1 MKKTLQ
7 IFTLLFFAAI
17 PAHSQSFEVNDL
29 ISMVSISTKD
39 VNHFM
44 YKRGFVY
51 VSGREDVNSFLANFT
66 SKPPKKRKS
75 YLPKLSLEFINKGG
89 ARYISFHTSS
99 LEEFKEGEAKL
110 VKTGFFY
117 DTKADMAKDTSML
130 FQKRNI
136 SVDAT
141 IGIKDSVTEYS
152 FSLEQKEMPD
162 ITNIKYAEDL
172 LIFDSHEYL
181 VSFFGEQNVKKD
193 LYYFTEKELKKC
205 SVLFSGSNR
214 QVVFVWNDE
223 NNLNKLAYILV
234 TNTMPTV
241 DAKHSS
247 ELVSKNEWRLHN
259 GMYPGMSI
267 KELIKLNENDFEV
280 YGNQSDLAYMVKP
293 GSNGKIDFRKTAVMF
308 NCRGCNNDS
317 HFDSPEIRALDI
329 VRQEFPMYVFD
340 IILYP
345 THP

>member
-7 IFTLLFFAAI
+7 IYILLFFAVTQV
-17 PAHSQSFEVNDL
+17 HSQSFDVSDL
-29 ISMVSISTKD
+29 ISMISVSTKE

-51 VSGREDVNSFLANFT
+51 VSGREDANLFLANFT
-66 SKPPKKRKS
+66 GKPPKKRKS
-75 YLPKLSLEFINKGG
+75 AQSKQSLEFLNKGG

-99 LEEFKEGEAKL
+99 LEDFKKGEAKL

-117 DTKADMAKDTSML
+117 NTRADMAKDTFML

-136 SVDAT
+136 SVEANIST
-141 IGIKDSVTEYS
+141 KDSVTEYS

-172 LIFDSHEYL
+172 LVFDSHEYL

-205 SVLFSGSNR
+205 SVLFGGSNR
-214 QVVFVWNDE
+214 QVVFVWNDQ

-234 TNTMPTV
+234 SNIMPTV
-241 DAKHSS
+241 DAKHTSDP
-247 ELVSKNEWRLHN
+247 VSKNEWKLHN

-280 YGNQSDLAYMVKP
+280 YGNQSELAYMVKP
-293 GSNGKIDFRKTAVMF
+293 GGNGKIDFRKTAVMF

-317 HFDSPEIRALDI
+317 HFDSPEIRARDI

>member
-1 MKKTLQ
+1 M
-7 IFTLLFFAAI
+7 
-17 PAHSQSFEVNDL
+17 HSQSFDVSDL
-29 ISMVSISTKD
+29 ISMISVSTKE

-51 VSGREDVNSFLANFT
+51 VSGREDANLFLANFT
-66 SKPPKKRKS
+66 GKPPKKRKS
-75 YLPKLSLEFINKGG
+75 AQSKQSLEFLNKGG

-99 LEEFKEGEAKL
+99 LEDFKKGEAKL

-117 DTKADMAKDTSML
+117 NTRADMAKDTFML

-136 SVDAT
+136 SVEANIST
-141 IGIKDSVTEYS
+141 KDSVTEYS

-172 LIFDSHEYL
+172 LVFDSHEYL

-205 SVLFSGSNR
+205 SVLFGGSNR
-214 QVVFVWNDE
+214 QVVFVWNDQ

-234 TNTMPTV
+234 SNIMPTV
-241 DAKHSS
+241 DAKHTSDP
-247 ELVSKNEWRLHN
+247 VSKNEWKLHN

-280 YGNQSDLAYMVKP
+280 YGNQSELAYMVKP
-293 GSNGKIDFRKTAVMF
+293 GGNGKIDFRKTAVMF

-317 HFDSPEIRALDI
+317 HFDSPEIRARDI